1 MLRLGQESLP
11 FERLDV
17 KKDLALE
24 MFEDNKYKREQIPEI
39 ASTSPNGNTITL
51 YRIGDFVDISK
62 GPMMANTN
70 QLGRITV
77 AAVLPLEK
85 SSVSATLYRFQGVAL
100 PADFLVSFPYD
111 VVFQSAIWTVGW
123 ADILVLIIECLSAC
137 CS

>member
-17 KKDLALE
+17 NKDLALE

-39 ASTSPNGNTITL
+39 ATTSPNGNTITL

-70 QLGRITV
+70 QLGRVTV
-77 AAVLPLEK
+77 AALIPLQK
-85 SSVSATLYRFQGVAL
+85 SSVSPTLYRFQGVAL
-100 PADFLVSFPYD
+100 PADFLVSFSHVIDLAFRTSSPGALRYIGD
-111 VVFQSAIWTVGW
+111 
-123 ADILVLIIECLSAC
+123 DY
-137 CS
+137 